1 MTPAY
6 PVHAQDAGALRGTV
20 TDDPLDQLLLLGAPY
35 GGPDTAPAS
44 SAPPAD
50 LTDETPTGTVRAQTI
65 DSQDELILD
74 AGAERAQP
82 IEGLERKAKDNLFE
96 APGVRVG
103 SFILKPTV
111 EQGITATSNADQ
123 TPSGSGALLSET
135 ALRLNAVS
143 DWSSHSATID
153 AYGLY
158 RKTISGEEIDE
169 FAGGIAGALELELGK
184 DYRGLATLG
193 YARRPESA
201 TSPVVVV
208 GAAEQPIR
216 EILTGSLGLE
226 KDVGKARFAVTG
238 AAEQDRYGDAEL
250 ESGGVLSQK
259 DRNSTLYSMTL
270 RAGYEISPALT
281 PFIETEIGRR
291 LYELRQDSAGYARS
305 SDLYAARA
313 GLALDLG
320 EKLSGEFKAGWVREE
335 FDDPRL
341 IPISGPTIDGVIS
354 WSPVRGTIVDLIG
367 STTVEETTTAG
378 ESGSILYAGALALR
392 REMRSNL
399 TGNAVLGAGWRNYTG
414 SDAHDLIL
422 SAEAGLTW
430 WLNRYAGLTGRVRHE
445 TLKSNLPDRDSE
457 TNSVFLRLK
466 LQR

>member
-20 TDDPLDQLLLLGAPY
+20 TDDPLDQLLLLAAPY

-82 IEGLERKAKDNLFE
+82 IEGLDRKPKENLFE

-226 KDVGKARFAVTG
+226 KDVGKARFAATG

-457 TNSVFLRLK
+457 TNSVFLGLK